1 MTDILSGPDG
11 TTATHSPRTATHRP
25 PNPPTDYPHILTYG
39 RGSVLVRVAIPWP
52 AGKSLSKLWRTA
64 SCDDEES

>member
-25 PNPPTDYPHILTYG
+25 PNPPTDYPHILTY
-39 RGSVLVRVAIPWP
+39 A
-52 AGKSLSKLWRTA
+52 
-64 SCDDEES
+64 